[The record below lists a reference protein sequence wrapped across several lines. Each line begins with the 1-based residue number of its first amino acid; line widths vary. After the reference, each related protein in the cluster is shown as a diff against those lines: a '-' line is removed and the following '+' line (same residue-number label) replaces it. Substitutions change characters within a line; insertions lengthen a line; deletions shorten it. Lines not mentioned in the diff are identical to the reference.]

1 MANICYITFVIV
13 FYPAYVYLFENKMVE
28 IKNVMLTVVFVLIEN
43 RKQFE
48 KYILGR
54 VHRVSI
60 LEGPSAVYTP
70 ACVAGVYLIKFLI
83 RNLSCTPCSKPSR
96 TVRLLDVMYTMYARH
111 PF

>member
-13 FYPAYVYLFENKMVE
+13 FYPAYVYLFENEMVE

-83 RNLSCTPCSKPSR
+83 RNLSYSPCSKPSR
-96 TVRLLDVMYTMYARH
+96 AVLFPDVMVTMYARH
-111 PF
+111 PS